1 MAKAKWRCGVSDLMI
16 AGTSNLTDGPHEG
29 LLRVKF
35 ANAAYG

>member
-1 MAKAKWRCGVSDLMI
+1 MI

-35 ANAAYG
+35 ASAAYG